1 MSGDLAGPLLAVDGS
16 ATLHGT
22 HKHLLIPNPNFAGQ
36 LHVAIRESGSIGS
49 SVLLKAKQGVSL
61 RGPVRIEG
69 VRHLSNDYLTTE
81 GGAA

>member
-1 MSGDLAGPLLAVDGS
+1 MDGS

-22 HKHLLIPNPNFAGQ
+22 HKHLLIPNFAGQ

-69 VRHLSNDYLTTE
+69 VRPLSNHDLTTE